1 MKKFVYSIVGITIF
15 SFYSINTLAT
25 ESYLVKDKN
34 GNGVFNLEFYN
45 SGESSPL
52 LERWNPSTYTLST
65 GEKSAII
72 KAAEYWAEVLTLK
85 NNQIGYIP
93 VLTCEDYNAF
103 ATSPSYEEG
112 NTIGMTYL
120 QEKLSYNSTGN
131 EPIDAV
137 ISIGKMG
144 FETGNPSSIPNVT
157 GADLYGT
164 MVHELAHTLGIYSNY
179 KYNFETSI
187 GFFLKTPSKFVQG
200 LIDSNGKKVS
210 DTSGNIY
217 FIDSDNNIYGDKDK
231 DFDASEKVCF
241 TGTNVSEVL
250 KNTSLNGVPVN
261 TLLESR
267 FTDYEGNDIFFPEL
281 NHLEMKRGLMSHQY
295 YINYST
301 LMEAELAVLQDIGYN
316 IDRRNFFGYS
326 VYGNEKTFDNTNGYF
341 LRDEKGE
348 KYITGKYNTASYG
361 IGLHIYGDRNKITQK
376 ADLLTSGIAGT
387 GIRIDGV
394 ENTMNIDNNI
404 KVYADGDYGTGIL
417 VAYGKNH
424 QITNK
429 GDIRARGTNGIG
441 VKFDFGTGSNGKNIA
456 YLGSY
461 IISFF
466 KDDYSSGAIS
476 KDDYD
481 YLLAYDIDYNEIN
494 GALVENF
501 NTSGYIEGAAA
512 SLYMSDNAYV
522 KNINILNGA
531 VLKGD
536 IISLYSPKIAFDGE
550 TVKTETNI
558 NLGVTE
564 NNKEVDYNFSFRF
577 DNNIIG
583 TNIVLN
589 VKGGKS
595 SLNGCNELLEA
606 NVYNGA
612 VLSGNAVYYMI
623 ENGKFTNNGTIAP
636 GNSIGRISI
645 NGNYTQ
651 NGKLEMEFDG
661 DGNHDTLDIGGDA
674 NFDSGS
680 SMEIIPVKSYYAN
693 NTKIDVDSFVNV
705 SGTEIGNI
713 SPTSFNGKN
722 FDDSLTIENVDFDFL
737 NSSLTLS
744 RKENPYSKFAST
756 RNSSEFGKAIDRISS
771 NAQGNIRDFIG
782 NMDFASSEEISSAL
796 YQASPEIYGSKI
808 INSLEMQEEYSKY
821 IANHLLKENNYEKNV
836 PYSFGQ
842 LFYKG
847 SWQDGSTFLRGYDSR
862 NQGIVAGIE
871 KTNDNNFTLGTH
883 IVFDRSILK
892 GHSSENSKI
901 KGKSMYL
908 GLYSKYSPENWN
920 STFLYSMARG
930 GLEKNDLNNDIAVN
944 SDWKAFNGHLMI
956 GLGKDIKSDS
966 FIFTPLVE
974 LGYSFSKIEEIKD
987 KGLGINIDSKTYNSF
1002 YSKIGGSILTNSIKI
1017 NENTKVKA
1025 NISLA
1030 YEHQYIDNYHINGY
1044 IAGNGNSDFRLKTK
1058 RPDKDYF
1065 NLQGGL
1071 TFNIKE
1077 DLDISFNIGTDLF
1090 KEKFTSV
1097 DTSLS
1102 FKWKL

>member
-1 MKKFVYSIVGITIF
+1 MKKFVYSIVGTAIF
-15 SFYSINTLAT
+15 SFYSTNTLST
-25 ESYLVKDKN
+25 ENYLVKDKN

-45 SGESSPL
+45 SGESSSL
-52 LERWNPSTYTLST
+52 SEDWGIEDTSTYTLST
-65 GEKSAII
+65 AEKNTVI

-85 NNQIGYIP
+85 NNQIGNIP
-93 VLTCEDYNAF
+93 VLTYEDYNAF
-103 ATSPSYEEG
+103 AASPPYEEG
-112 NTIGMTYL
+112 NASGMTYL

-137 ISIGKMG
+137 IGIGKMN

-157 GADLYGT
+157 GTDLYGT
-164 MVHELAHTLGIYSNY
+164 IVHELAHALGIASDYGFDSV
-179 KYNFETSI
+179 TST
-187 GFFLKTPSKFVQG
+187 GFFLNPTSKFVQG
-200 LIDSNGKKVS
+200 LIDSKGKKVS
-210 DTSGNIY
+210 ETSGNIY
-217 FIDSDNNIYGDKDK
+217 FTNNGISYGNQAK
-231 DFDASEKVCF
+231 DFDASGKVYF
-241 TGTNVSEVL
+241 TGINVNGVL
-250 KNTSLNGVPVN
+250 GNSLSGVPVN
-261 TLLESR
+261 TFLEPMFNDS
-267 FTDYEGNDIFFPEL
+267 EGNDFFFPEL
-281 NHLEMKRGLMSHQY
+281 SHLEMKRGLMSHQY
-295 YINYST
+295 YRNYST
-301 LMEAELAVLQDIGYN
+301 FMEAELAVLQDMGYN

-326 VYGNEKTFDNTNGYF
+326 VYEDGKTLDNSNGYF

-348 KYITGKYNTASYG
+348 KYITGKYNTASFG
-361 IGLHIYGDRNKITQK
+361 IGLHIYGSNNMITQK

-394 ENTMNIDNNI
+394 GNKMNIDSNI

-429 GDIRARGTNGIG
+429 GDIRARGTDGIG
-441 VKFDFGTGSNGKNIA
+441 VRFDFGSGTFEKSYS

-461 IISFF
+461 IISLFGE
-466 KDDYSSGAIS
+466 DYSNNIDNE
-476 KDDYD
+476 K
-481 YLLAYDIDYNEIN
+481 LLDSDIDYTEIN
-494 GALVENF
+494 DALVKNF

-512 SLYMSDNAYV
+512 SLYMSNNAYV
-522 KNINILNGA
+522 ENINILNGA

-536 IISLYSPKIAFDGE
+536 IISLYSPEMSFNGE
-550 TVKTETNI
+550 VVETKTNI

-564 NNKEVDYNFSFRF
+564 NSEGVDSNFSFRF

-583 TNIVLN
+583 KNIVLN

-612 VLSGNAVYYMI
+612 VLSGNAVYNMI

-651 NGKLEMEFDG
+651 TGKLEMEFDG
-661 DGNHDTLDIGGDA
+661 NGNHDTLDISGDA
-674 NFDSGS
+674 NFNSGS

-705 SGTEIGNI
+705 SGTETGNI
-713 SPTSFNGKN
+713 SSTSFDSKN
-722 FDDSLTIENVDFDFL
+722 FDGSLTIENVAFDFL

-756 RNSSEFGKAIDRISS
+756 GNSGEFGKAIDRISS

-821 IANHLLKENNYEKNV
+821 IANHLLKENNHEKNV

-901 KGKSMYL
+901 KGKSIYL

-987 KGLGINIDSKTYNSF
+987 KGLGINIDSKTYNSL

-1030 YEHQYIDNYHINGY
+1030 YEHQYINDYHINGY

-1058 RPDKDYF
+1058 RPDRDYF

>member
-1 MKKFVYSIVGITIF
+1 MKKFVYSIVGTAIF
-15 SFYSINTLAT
+15 SFYSTNTLSM
-25 ESYLVKDKN
+25 ENYLIKDKN

-45 SGESSPL
+45 SGESSSL
-52 LERWNPSTYTLST
+52 SEDWGIKDTSTYTLST
-65 GEKSAII
+65 AEKNAVI

-85 NNQIGYIP
+85 NNQIGNIP
-93 VLTCEDYNAF
+93 VLTYEDYNAF
-103 ATSPSYEEG
+103 AASPPYEEG
-112 NTIGMTYL
+112 NARGMTYL

-137 ISIGKMG
+137 IGIGKMN

-157 GADLYGT
+157 GTDLYGT
-164 MVHELAHTLGIYSNY
+164 IVHELAHALGITSEYDF
-179 KYNFETSI
+179 NFVTST
-187 GFFLKTPSKFVQG
+187 GFFLNPTSKFVQG

-210 DTSGNIY
+210 ETSGNIY
-217 FIDSDNNIYGDKDK
+217 FTNNGKSYGNQAK
-231 DFDASEKVCF
+231 DFDASKEVYF
-241 TGTNVSEVL
+241 TGINVNGVL
-250 KNTSLNGVPVN
+250 GNSLPGVPVN
-261 TLLESR
+261 TLLEPMFNDS
-267 FTDYEGNDIFFPEL
+267 EGNDFFFPEL
-281 NHLEMKRGLMSHQY
+281 SHLEMKRGLMSHQY
-295 YINYST
+295 YRNYST
-301 LMEAELAVLQDIGYN
+301 FMEAELAVLQDMGYN

-326 VYGNEKTFDNTNGYF
+326 VYEDGKTLDNSNGYF

-348 KYITGKYNTASYG
+348 KYITGKYNTASFG
-361 IGLHIYGDRNKITQK
+361 IGLHIYGSNNMITQK

-394 ENTMNIDNNI
+394 GNTMNIDSNI

-429 GDIRARGTNGIG
+429 GDIRARGTDGIG
-441 VKFDFGTGSNGKNIA
+441 VRFDFGSGTFEKSYS

-461 IISFF
+461 IISLFG
-466 KDDYSSGAIS
+466 KDYSNNITN
-476 KDDYD
+476 KK
-481 YLLAYDIDYNEIN
+481 LLDSDIYYQEIN

-522 KNINILNGA
+522 ENINILNGA

-536 IISLYSPKIAFDGE
+536 IISLYSPKIDFNGGVVE
-550 TVKTETNI
+550 TKTNI

-564 NNKEVDYNFSFRF
+564 NGEGVDSNFSFRF

-589 VKGGKS
+589 VKGGNS
-595 SLNGCNELLEA
+595 SLNGYNQLLRATIDE
-606 NVYNGA
+606 NA
-612 VLSGNAVYYMI
+612 VLSGNAVYDMI

-645 NGNYTQ
+645 IGNYTQ

-661 DGNHDTLDIGGDA
+661 NGNHDTLDISEDA
-674 NFDSGS
+674 DFNSGS

-705 SGTEIGNI
+705 SGTETGNI

-722 FDDSLTIENVDFDFL
+722 FDGSLTIENVAFNSS

-756 RNSSEFGKAIDRISS
+756 GNSSEFGKAIDRISS
-771 NAQGNIRDFIG
+771 NAQGNIKDFIG

-821 IANHLLKENNYEKNV
+821 IANHLLKENNHEKNV

-901 KGKSMYL
+901 KGKSIYL

-956 GLGKDIKSDS
+956 GLGKDIKSGS

-987 KGLGINIDSKTYNSF
+987 KGLGINIDSKTYNSL
-1002 YSKIGGSILTNSIKI
+1002 YSKIGGSILTNSIKV
-1017 NENTKVKA
+1017 NENTKVKG

-1030 YEHQYIDNYHINGY
+1030 YEHQYIDNYHLNGY

-1058 RPDKDYF
+1058 RPDRDYF

>member
-1 MKKFVYSIVGITIF
+1 
-15 SFYSINTLAT
+15 
-25 ESYLVKDKN
+25 
-34 GNGVFNLEFYN
+34 
-45 SGESSPL
+45 
-52 LERWNPSTYTLST
+52 
-65 GEKSAII
+65 
-72 KAAEYWAEVLTLK
+72 
-85 NNQIGYIP
+85 
-93 VLTCEDYNAF
+93 
-103 ATSPSYEEG
+103 
-112 NTIGMTYL
+112 
-120 QEKLSYNSTGN
+120 
-131 EPIDAV
+131 
-137 ISIGKMG
+137 
-144 FETGNPSSIPNVT
+144 
-157 GADLYGT
+157 
-164 MVHELAHTLGIYSNY
+164 
-179 KYNFETSI
+179 
-187 GFFLKTPSKFVQG
+187 
-200 LIDSNGKKVS
+200 
-210 DTSGNIY
+210 
-217 FIDSDNNIYGDKDK
+217 
-231 DFDASEKVCF
+231 
-241 TGTNVSEVL
+241 
-250 KNTSLNGVPVN
+250 
-261 TLLESR
+261 
-267 FTDYEGNDIFFPEL
+267 
-281 NHLEMKRGLMSHQY
+281 MSHQVY
-295 YINYST
+295 RNYST
-301 LMEAELAVLQDIGYN
+301 FMEAELAVLQDMGYN

-326 VYGNEKTFDNTNGYF
+326 VYGNEETFDNTNGYF

-394 ENTMNIDNNI
+394 RNTMNIDNNI

-429 GDIRARGTNGIG
+429 GDIRARGTDGIG
-441 VKFDFGTGSNGKNIA
+441 VRFDFGSGTFEKSYS

-461 IISFF
+461 IISLFG
-466 KDDYSSGAIS
+466 KDYSNNITN
-476 KDDYD
+476 KK
-481 YLLAYDIDYNEIN
+481 LLDSDIDYQEIN

-501 NTSGYIEGAAA
+501 NTSGYIEGVAA
-512 SLYMSDNAYV
+512 SLYMSNNAYV
-522 KNINILNGA
+522 ENINILNGA

-536 IISLYSPKIAFDGE
+536 IISLYSPEMAFNNE
-550 TVKTETNI
+550 IVKTETNI

-564 NNKEVDYNFSFRF
+564 NGGEVDSNFSFRF
-577 DNNIIG
+577 DNNI
-583 TNIVLN
+583 IVLN

-595 SLNGCNELLEA
+595 SLNGYNQLLRATIDE
-606 NVYNGA
+606 NA
-612 VLSGNAVYYMI
+612 VLSGNAVYDMI

-645 NGNYTQ
+645 IGNYTQ
-651 NGKLEMEFDG
+651 TGKLEMEFDG
-661 DGNHDTLDIGGDA
+661 DGNHDTLDISGDA

-705 SGTEIGNI
+705 SGTETGNI

-722 FDDSLTIENVDFDFL
+722 FDGSLTIENVAFNSS

-756 RNSSEFGKAIDRISS
+756 GNSSEFGKAIDRISS

-782 NMDFASSEEISSAL
+782 NMDFASSEQISSAL

-821 IANHLLKENNYEKNV
+821 IANHLLKENNHEKNV

-901 KGKSMYL
+901 KGKSIYL

-956 GLGKDIKSDS
+956 GLGKDIKSGS

-987 KGLGINIDSKTYNSF
+987 KGLGINIDSKTYNSL
-1002 YSKIGGSILTNSIKI
+1002 YSKIGGSILTNSIKV
-1017 NENTKVKA
+1017 NENTKVKG

-1030 YEHQYIDNYHINGY
+1030 YEHQYIDNYHLNGY

-1058 RPDKDYF
+1058 RPDRDYF

>member
-1 MKKFVYSIVGITIF
+1 MKKFVYSIVGTAIF
-15 SFYSINTLAT
+15 SFYSTNTLST
-25 ESYLVKDKN
+25 ENYLVKDKN

-45 SGESSPL
+45 SGESSSL
-52 LERWNPSTYTLST
+52 SEDWGIEDTSTYTLST
-65 GEKSAII
+65 AEKNTVI

-85 NNQIGYIP
+85 NNQIGNIP
-93 VLTCEDYNAF
+93 VLTYEDYNAF
-103 ATSPSYEEG
+103 AASPPYEEG
-112 NTIGMTYL
+112 NASGMTYL

-137 ISIGKMG
+137 IGIGKMN

-157 GADLYGT
+157 GTDLYGT
-164 MVHELAHTLGIYSNY
+164 IVHELAHALGIASDYGFDSV
-179 KYNFETSI
+179 TST
-187 GFFLKTPSKFVQG
+187 GFFLNPTSKFVQG
-200 LIDSNGKKVS
+200 LIDSKGKKVS
-210 DTSGNIY
+210 ETSGNIY
-217 FIDSDNNIYGDKDK
+217 FTNNGISYGNQAK
-231 DFDASEKVCF
+231 DFDASGKVYF
-241 TGTNVSEVL
+241 TGINVNGVL
-250 KNTSLNGVPVN
+250 GNSLSGVPVN
-261 TLLESR
+261 TFLEPMFNDS
-267 FTDYEGNDIFFPEL
+267 EGNDFFFPEL
-281 NHLEMKRGLMSHQY
+281 SHLEMKRGLMSHQY
-295 YINYST
+295 YRNYST
-301 LMEAELAVLQDIGYN
+301 FMEAELAVLQDMGYN

-326 VYGNEKTFDNTNGYF
+326 VYEDSKTLDNSNGYF

-348 KYITGKYNTASYG
+348 KYITGKYNTASFG
-361 IGLHIYGDRNKITQK
+361 IGLHIYGSNNMITQK

-394 ENTMNIDNNI
+394 GNKMNIDSNI

-429 GDIRARGTNGIG
+429 GDIRARGTDGIG
-441 VKFDFGTGSNGKNIA
+441 VRFDFGSGTFEKSYS

-461 IISFF
+461 IISLFGE
-466 KDDYSSGAIS
+466 DYSNNIDNE
-476 KDDYD
+476 K
-481 YLLAYDIDYNEIN
+481 LLDSDIDYTEIN
-494 GALVENF
+494 DALVKNF
-501 NTSGYIEGAAA
+501 NTSGYIEGTTA
-512 SLYMSDNAYV
+512 SLYMSNNAYV
-522 KNINILNGA
+522 ENINILNGA

-564 NNKEVDYNFSFRF
+564 NNKGVDSNFSFRF

-595 SLNGCNELLEA
+595 SLNGYNQLLEVI
-606 NVYNGA
+606 VYNGA

-651 NGKLEMEFDG
+651 TGKLEMEFDG
-661 DGNHDTLDIGGDA
+661 DGNHDTLDISGDA
-674 NFDSGS
+674 NFNSGS

-705 SGTEIGNI
+705 SGTETGNI

-722 FDDSLTIENVDFDFL
+722 FDGSLTIENVAFDFL

-756 RNSSEFGKAIDRISS
+756 RNSNEFGKAIDRISS
-771 NAQGNIRDFIG
+771 NAQGNIKDFIG

-821 IANHLLKENNYEKNV
+821 IANHLLKENNHEKNV

-847 SWQDGSTFLRGYDSR
+847 IWQDGSTFLRGYDSR

-901 KGKSMYL
+901 KGKSIYL

-944 SDWKAFNGHLMI
+944 SDWKAFNGYLMI

-987 KGLGINIDSKTYNSF
+987 KGLGINIDSKTYNSL

-1030 YEHQYIDNYHINGY
+1030 YEHQYINDYHINGY

-1058 RPDKDYF
+1058 RPDRDYF

>member
-1 MKKFVYSIVGITIF
+1 MKKFIYSIVGVTIF
-15 SFYSINTLAT
+15 SFYSTNTLST
-25 ESYLVKDKN
+25 ENYLVKDKN

-45 SGESSPL
+45 SGESSSL
-52 LERWNPSTYTLST
+52 SEDWGIKDTSTYTLNPS
-65 GEKSAII
+65 EKNAVI

-85 NNQIGYIP
+85 NNQIGNIS

-103 ATSPSYEEG
+103 ATTDTYIEG
-112 NTIGMTYL
+112 DNSGMTYL

-157 GADLYGT
+157 GTDLYGT
-164 MVHELAHTLGIYSNY
+164 IIHELAHALGIST
-179 KYNFETSI
+179 NFSFDPVTST
-187 GFFLKTPSKFVQG
+187 GFFLNPASKFVQG
-200 LIDSNGKKVS
+200 LIGSNGKKVS
-210 DTSGNIY
+210 DTNGNIY
-217 FIDSDNNIYGDKDK
+217 FETNGIIYKKQED
-231 DFDASEKVCF
+231 DFDTS
-241 TGTNVSEVL
+241 GNVYFIGANVNEVL
-250 KNTSLNGVPVN
+250 ENSLPGVPIN
-261 TLLESR
+261 TFLEAKG
-267 FTDYEGNDIFFPEL
+267 TDEEGNDFFFPEL

-295 YINYST
+295 YRNYST
-301 LMEAELAVLQDIGYN
+301 FMEVELAVLQDMGYN

-326 VYGNEKTFDNTNGYF
+326 VYEDDKTFDNTNGYF

-348 KYITGKYNTASYG
+348 KYIIGKYNTASYG
-361 IGLHIYGDRNKITQK
+361 IGLHIYGSNNMITQK

-394 ENTMNIDNNI
+394 GNTMNIDNNI
-404 KVYADGDYGTGIL
+404 RVYADGDYGTGVL
-417 VAYGKNH
+417 VAYGKDH

-429 GDIRARGTNGIG
+429 GDIRARGTDGIG
-441 VKFDFGTGSNGKNIA
+441 VRFDFGSGTFKKNIA

-461 IISFF
+461 IISLF
-466 KDDYSSGAIS
+466 DENYSSKS
-476 KDDYD
+476 
-481 YLLAYDIDYNEIN
+481 IDNNVKKKLCVYNINYEEIN
-494 GALVENF
+494 GALVKNF

-522 KNINILNGA
+522 ENINILNGA

-536 IISLYSPKIAFDGE
+536 IISLYSPKIPFNGE
-550 TVKTETNI
+550 VVETKTNI

-564 NNKEVDYNFSFRF
+564 NNKGVDSNFSFRF

-595 SLNGCNELLEA
+595 SLNGYNQLLEA
-606 NVYNGA
+606 KVYNGA
-612 VLSGNAVYYMI
+612 VLSGNAVYNMI

-651 NGKLEMEFDG
+651 TGKLEMEFDG
-661 DGNHDTLDIGGDA
+661 NGNHDTLDISGDA
-674 NFDSGS
+674 NFNSGS

-705 SGTEIGNI
+705 SGTETGNI
-713 SPTSFNGKN
+713 SSTSFDSKN
-722 FDDSLTIENVDFDFL
+722 FDGSLTIENVAFDFL

-756 RNSSEFGKAIDRISS
+756 GNSGEFGKAIDRISS
-771 NAQGNIRDFIG
+771 NAQGNIKDFIG

-821 IANHLLKENNYEKNV
+821 IANHLLKENNHEKNV

-847 SWQDGSTFLRGYDSR
+847 IWQDGSTFLRGYDSR

-901 KGKSMYL
+901 KGKSIYL

-987 KGLGINIDSKTYNSF
+987 KGLGINIDSKTYNSL

-1030 YEHQYIDNYHINGY
+1030 YEHQYINDYHINGY

-1058 RPDKDYF
+1058 RPDRDYF

-1090 KEKFTSV
+1090 KEKFASV

-1102 FKWKL
+1102 FK

>member
-1 MKKFVYSIVGITIF
+1 MKKFVYSIVGTAIF
-15 SFYSINTLAT
+15 SFYSTNTLST
-25 ESYLVKDKN
+25 ENYLVKDKN

-45 SGESSPL
+45 SGESSSL
-52 LERWNPSTYTLST
+52 SEDWGIEDTSTYTLST
-65 GEKSAII
+65 AEKNTVI

-85 NNQIGYIP
+85 NNQIGNIS
-93 VLTCEDYNAF
+93 VLTYEDYNAF
-103 ATSPSYEEG
+103 AASPPYEEG
-112 NTIGMTYL
+112 NARGMTYL

-137 ISIGKMG
+137 IGIGKMN

-157 GADLYGT
+157 GTDLYGT
-164 MVHELAHTLGIYSNY
+164 IVHELAHALGIASEYDF
-179 KYNFETSI
+179 NFVTST
-187 GFFLKTPSKFVQG
+187 GFFLNPTSKFVQG
-200 LIDSNGKKVS
+200 LIDSKGKKVS
-210 DTSGNIY
+210 ETSGNIY
-217 FIDSDNNIYGDKDK
+217 FTNNGISYGNKDI
-231 DFDASEKVCF
+231 DFDASKEVYF
-241 TGTNVSEVL
+241 TGINVKGVL
-250 KNTSLNGVPVN
+250 GNSLPGVPVN
-261 TLLESR
+261 TFLEPMFNDS
-267 FTDYEGNDIFFPEL
+267 EGNDFFFPEL
-281 NHLEMKRGLMSHQY
+281 SHLEMKRGLMSHQVY
-295 YINYST
+295 RNYST
-301 LMEAELAVLQDIGYN
+301 FMEAELAVLQDMGYN

-326 VYGNEKTFDNTNGYF
+326 VYGNEETFDNTNGYF

-429 GDIRARGTNGIG
+429 GDIRARGTDGIG
-441 VKFDFGTGSNGKNIA
+441 VRFDFGSGTFEKSYS

-461 IISFF
+461 IISLFG
-466 KDDYSSGAIS
+466 KDYSNNIDNE
-476 KDDYD
+476 K
-481 YLLAYDIDYNEIN
+481 LLAYDIYYQEIN

-501 NTSGYIEGAAA
+501 NTSGYIEGTAA
-512 SLYMSDNAYV
+512 SLYISNNAYV
-522 KNINILNGA
+522 ENINILNGA

-536 IISLYSPKIAFDGE
+536 IISLYSPEMTFNGGVVE
-550 TVKTETNI
+550 TKTNI

-564 NNKEVDYNFSFRF
+564 NGGEVDSNFSFRF

-595 SLNGCNELLEA
+595 SLNGYNQLLRATIDE
-606 NVYNGA
+606 NA
-612 VLSGNAVYYMI
+612 VLSGNAVYDMI

-645 NGNYTQ
+645 IGNYTQ

-661 DGNHDTLDIGGDA
+661 DGNHDTLDISGDA
-674 NFDSGS
+674 NFNSGS

-705 SGTEIGNI
+705 SGTETGNI

-722 FDDSLTIENVDFDFL
+722 FDDSLTIENVNFDFL

-771 NAQGNIRDFIG
+771 NAQGNIKDFIG
-782 NMDFASSEEISSAL
+782 NMDFASSEQISSAL

-821 IANHLLKENNYEKNV
+821 IANHLLKENNHEKNV

-901 KGKSMYL
+901 KGKSIYL

-920 STFLYSMARG
+920 NSFIYSMARG

-987 KGLGINIDSKTYNSF
+987 KGLGINIDSKTYNSL
-1002 YSKIGGSILTNSIKI
+1002 YSKIGGSILTNSIKV
-1017 NENTKVKA
+1017 NENTKVKG

-1030 YEHQYIDNYHINGY
+1030 YEHQYIDNYHLDGY

>member
-1 MKKFVYSIVGITIF
+1 M
-15 SFYSINTLAT
+15 
-25 ESYLVKDKN
+25 
-34 GNGVFNLEFYN
+34 
-45 SGESSPL
+45 
-52 LERWNPSTYTLST
+52 
-65 GEKSAII
+65 
-72 KAAEYWAEVLTLK
+72 
-85 NNQIGYIP
+85 
-93 VLTCEDYNAF
+93 
-103 ATSPSYEEG
+103 
-112 NTIGMTYL
+112 
-120 QEKLSYNSTGN
+120 
-131 EPIDAV
+131 
-137 ISIGKMG
+137 
-144 FETGNPSSIPNVT
+144 
-157 GADLYGT
+157 
-164 MVHELAHTLGIYSNY
+164 
-179 KYNFETSI
+179 
-187 GFFLKTPSKFVQG
+187 
-200 LIDSNGKKVS
+200 
-210 DTSGNIY
+210 
-217 FIDSDNNIYGDKDK
+217 
-231 DFDASEKVCF
+231 
-241 TGTNVSEVL
+241 
-250 KNTSLNGVPVN
+250 
-261 TLLESR
+261 
-267 FTDYEGNDIFFPEL
+267 
-281 NHLEMKRGLMSHQY
+281 
-295 YINYST
+295 
-301 LMEAELAVLQDIGYN
+301 
-316 IDRRNFFGYS
+316 
-326 VYGNEKTFDNTNGYF
+326 
-341 LRDEKGE
+341 
-348 KYITGKYNTASYG
+348 
-361 IGLHIYGDRNKITQK
+361 
-376 ADLLTSGIAGT
+376 
-387 GIRIDGV
+387 
-394 ENTMNIDNNI
+394 
-404 KVYADGDYGTGIL
+404 
-417 VAYGKNH
+417 
-424 QITNK
+424 
-429 GDIRARGTNGIG
+429 
-441 VKFDFGTGSNGKNIA
+441 
-456 YLGSY
+456 
-461 IISFF
+461 
-466 KDDYSSGAIS
+466 
-476 KDDYD
+476 
-481 YLLAYDIDYNEIN
+481 LAYDINYEEIN
-494 GALVENF
+494 GALVKNF

-512 SLYMSDNAYV
+512 SLYISNNAYV
-522 KNINILNGA
+522 ENINILNGA

-536 IISLYSPKIAFDGE
+536 IISLYSPEIDFNGGVVE
-550 TVKTETNI
+550 TKTNI

-564 NNKEVDYNFSFRF
+564 NSEGVDSNFSFRF

-595 SLNGCNELLEA
+595 SLNGYNQLLRATIDE
-606 NVYNGA
+606 NA

-623 ENGKFTNNGTIAP
+623 ENGNFTNNGTIAP

-645 NGNYTQ
+645 NGNYIQT
-651 NGKLEMEFDG
+651 GKLEMEFDG
-661 DGNHDTLDIGGDA
+661 DGNHDTLDINGDA
-674 NFDSGS
+674 NFENGS
-680 SMEIIPVKSYYAN
+680 SMEIIPVKSYYTN

-705 SGTEIGNI
+705 SGTETGNI

-722 FDDSLTIENVDFDFL
+722 FDGSLTIENVDFDFL

-771 NAQGNIRDFIG
+771 NAQGNIKDFIG

-821 IANHLLKENNYEKNV
+821 IANHLLKENNHEKNV

-901 KGKSMYL
+901 KGKSIYL

-987 KGLGINIDSKTYNSF
+987 KGLGINIDSKTYNSL

-1030 YEHQYIDNYHINGY
+1030 YEHQYINDYHINGY

-1058 RPDKDYF
+1058 RPDRDYF